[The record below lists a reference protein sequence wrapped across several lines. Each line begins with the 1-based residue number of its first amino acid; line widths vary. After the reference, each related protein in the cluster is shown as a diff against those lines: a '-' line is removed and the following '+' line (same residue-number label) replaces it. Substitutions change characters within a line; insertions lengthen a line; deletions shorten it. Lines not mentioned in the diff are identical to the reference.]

1 MAEQGSRLTSEDVA
15 RLMRDPTPS
24 GRQALIP
31 KISAAYRAGDLGD
44 RERTLLHEIFKGLVR
59 DTEERV
65 RIAFAQEVR
74 SIPTLPHDVAVTL
87 AADVESVSVPF
98 IETSAVLTDD
108 DLLSL
113 IRTADVA
120 KQTAVAR
127 RPVVSSRVSGAL
139 VETDNEDVVGTLMGN
154 EGAEV
159 DEADFQRV
167 LERFADSDRVKEPMA
182 QRARL
187 PATIAERLVTLVS
200 DRLREH
206 LVAHHDLSPTLATD
220 LILQSRERATLS
232 LVAGDAADGDLPAL
246 MRQLHDNG
254 RLSESLILR
263 AVCLGDIRFLEAAL
277 AELTGIPFEN
287 AQVLVHDAGRLGLKS
302 LYEKAGLPRRLYPAV
317 RAGVEIAQ
325 ETDYDG
331 LDNDRERF
339 GRRMVERVLTQVE
352 ELDAD
357 IADEDV
363 DYLIAKLDQFSH
375 GAVEHPGGR

>member
-1 MAEQGSRLTSEDVA
+1 MAEQGSHLTRADVE
-15 RLMRDPTPS
+15 RLMRDPSPA
-24 GRQALIP
+24 GRQTLIP
-31 KISAAYRAGDLGD
+31 KISAAYASSGLGE
-44 RERTLLHEIFKGLVR
+44 RERALLHEIFKGLVR

-65 RIAFAQEVR
+65 RVAFAQEVR
-74 SIPTLPHDVAVTL
+74 SIPTLPRDVALTL

-98 IETSAVLTDD
+98 IETSSVLTDD
-108 DLLSL
+108 DLIAL
-113 IRTADVA
+113 IASSDAA
-120 KQTAVAR
+120 KQSAVAR
-127 RPVVSSRVSGAL
+127 RPTVSARVSTAL
-139 VETDNEDVVGTLMGN
+139 VETDNEDVVGTLMAN

-159 DEADFQRV
+159 EEATFQRV
-167 LERFADSDRVKEPMA
+167 IERFADSDRVKDPMA
-182 QRARL
+182 HRAKL
-187 PATIAERLVTLVS
+187 PPTIAERLVALVS

-206 LVAHHDLSPTLATD
+206 LVTHHDLSPTLATD

-232 LVAGDAADGDLPAL
+232 LVAGDAEDGDLPAL
-246 MRQLHDNG
+246 MRQLHDHG
-254 RLSESLILR
+254 RLSDSLILR

-277 AELTGIPFEN
+277 AELTGIPVEN

-357 IADEDV
+357 IADDDV
-363 DYLIAKLDQFSH
+363 DYLIAKLDQFSR
-375 GAVEHPGGR
+375 GASSHPGGR